1 MSNINEIIEL
11 IKNGG
16 NLPIVENGKIIKDTY
31 DNGNLFIDGLVWIG
45 TGILKVVVYLG
56 KEAYPVFVIVG
67 ICGFFIVMAGH
78 KKLGLKITS
87 GSVMGYAFCKVVGE
101 LIK

>member
-1 MSNINEIIEL
+1 MSKINEIIDC

-45 TGILKVVVYLG
+45 KGILKAIVYLG
-56 KEAYPVFVIVG
+56 KEAYPVFVILG
-67 ICGFFIVMAGH
+67 ICGFFIVMSGN
-78 KKLGLKITS
+78 KKLGMKITS
-87 GSVMGYAFCKVVGE
+87 VSVICYTFCKVIGE
-101 LIK
+101 MIE